1 MIKIAGTGFIN
12 SDKLR
17 ARFSYGDLSQEVG
30 CQYDPSDS
38 SLLCRT
44 PQIEEFQG
52 QQHPS
57 LKLPCKCVISVTMD
71 GIHYSEC
78 EETFKMYSNE
88 INLSSLAPKC
98 GGIAGGTNLTLNIN
112 MDDATALLI
121 QNLKI
126 GF

>member
-1 MIKIAGTGFIN
+1 
-12 SDKLR
+12 
-17 ARFSYGDLSQEVG
+17 
-30 CQYDPSDS
+30 
-38 SLLCRT
+38 
-44 PQIEEFQG
+44 
-52 QQHPS
+52 
-57 LKLPCKCVISVTMD
+57 MD